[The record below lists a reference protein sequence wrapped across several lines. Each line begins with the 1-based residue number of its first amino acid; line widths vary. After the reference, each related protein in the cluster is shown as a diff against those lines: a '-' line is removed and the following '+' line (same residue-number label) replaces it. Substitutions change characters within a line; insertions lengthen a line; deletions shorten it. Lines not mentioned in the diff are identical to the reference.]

1 MANSAILAVS
11 ALLVFAYLLDI
22 FGRRFRLPSVVL
34 LVVTGM
40 IARQLMDRTGL
51 HLAWVDPLVP
61 IIGTVGLILIVLEG
75 SLDLSL
81 RRDRAAMIGRAVASA
96 TLGFAICV
104 AAFAALFHLWLAL
117 EPAQAALAAIPFAVI
132 SSAVAIPSAAGLE
145 PAAREFVVYE
155 SAVSDIVGVLVFYA
169 WLQAQGDVAGFAG
182 SLFGGGV
189 ISLLAA
195 AAAAIGLIYLINRV
209 DGHVRFLPLLAG
221 IVFLYALGKAAHLS
235 PLILVL
241 VCGLLLN
248 NHRLLDRVAPLRKL
262 VRAGY
267 EETLGE
273 FKGLVAELT
282 FAVKSFFFLMLGY
295 WTDVQ
300 HMTEWQAWAV
310 AGAVVVLIYP
320 ARRAVLRLLGQADAA
335 RLTWLAPRGLI
346 TVLLFLAA
354 VETGTLGSFPFGAV
368 MLVVL
373 VTAAATGLAH
383 RNRRPEPAA
392 AAALERVAE

>member
-1 MANSAILAVS
+1 
-11 ALLVFAYLLDI
+11 
-22 FGRRFRLPSVVL
+22 
-34 LVVTGM
+34 
-40 IARQLMDRTGL
+40 
-51 HLAWVDPLVP
+51 
-61 IIGTVGLILIVLEG
+61 
-75 SLDLSL
+75 
-81 RRDRAAMIGRAVASA
+81 
-96 TLGFAICV
+96 
-104 AAFAALFHLWLAL
+104 
-117 EPAQAALAAIPFAVI
+117 VI
-132 SSAVAIPSAAGLE
+132 SSAVAIPSAAGLD
-145 PAAREFVVYE
+145 PASREFVVYE

-169 WLQAQGDVAGFAG
+169 WLEAHGDVAGFAG
-182 SLFGGGV
+182 SLFGGGA

-195 AAAAIGLIYLINRV
+195 AAAAIGLLYLINRV

-221 IVFLYALGKAAHLS
+221 LILLYALGKAAHLS

-248 NHRLLDRVAPLRKL
+248 NHRLLDRVPPLRKL
-262 VRAGY
+262 VRDGY
-267 EETLGE
+267 EETLDE

-310 AGAVVVLIYP
+310 AGAVLVTIYP
-320 ARRAVLRLLGQADAA
+320 VRHAVLRLLGQGDTA

-354 VETGTLGSFPFGAV
+354 AESGTLGSFPFGAV

-373 VTAAATGLAH
+373 LTAAATGLAH
-383 RNRRPEPAA
+383 RDRGTAPVAG
-392 AAALERVAE
+392 LERVAE

>member
-22 FGRRFRLPSVVL
+22 AGRRYRLPSVVL
-34 LVVTGM
+34 LVVAGM
-40 IARQLMDRTGL
+40 IARQVMDRTGL

-61 IIGTVGLILIVLEG
+61 IIGTLGLILIVLEG
-75 SLDLSL
+75 ALDLSL
-81 RRDRAAMIGRAVASA
+81 RRDRAAMIGRALASA
-96 TLGFAICV
+96 AVGFGICV
-104 AAFAALFHLWLAL
+104 AAFAALFHFWLAL
-117 EPAQAALAAIPFAVI
+117 APAQATLAAIPFAVI
-132 SSAVAIPSAAGLE
+132 SSAVAIPSAAGLD
-145 PAAREFVVYE
+145 PASREFVVYE

-169 WLQAQGDVAGFAG
+169 WLEAHGDVAGFAG
-182 SLFGGGV
+182 SLFGGGA

-195 AAAAIGLIYLINRV
+195 AAAAIGLLYLINRV

-221 IVFLYALGKAAHLS
+221 LILLYALGKAAHLS

-248 NHRLLDRVAPLRKL
+248 NHRLLDRVPPLRKL
-262 VRAGY
+262 VRDGY
-267 EETLGE
+267 EETLDE

-310 AGAVVVLIYP
+310 AGAVLVTIYP
-320 ARRAVLRLLGQADAA
+320 VRHAVLRLLGQGDTA

-354 VETGTLGSFPFGAV
+354 AESGTLGSFPFGAV

-373 VTAAATGLAH
+373 LTAAATGLAH
-383 RNRRPEPAA
+383 RDRGTAPVAG
-392 AAALERVAE
+392 LERVAE